1 MSQTDKTMELL
12 PCPFCGHA
20 VPDDLTDTLY
30 PSGIYWRPLKGYRQY
45 VSHRDRKPDD
55 RQCWQIVC
63 NTIYGGCSAEMHA
76 DSKEEV
82 VSKWNTRAHIEAMQ
96 RDCRTCV
103 YFNIDVNRFTKAVAF
118 KCGVSDCTNHD
129 KYQPMLE
136 FKPLTRSE
144 A

>member
-96 RDCRTCV
+96 RDCRTCKH
-103 YFNIDVNRFTKAVAF
+103 IRFSTYEFEMVCRHNALAEEK
-118 KCGVSDCTNHD
+118 CTNHD
-129 KYQPMLE
+129 KYRPAE
-136 FKPLTRSE
+136 FKQLTRSE
-144 A
+144 